1 MEEFFKQ
8 FMEVEDRE
16 KEINKGI
23 NTVKDEDSDNFKF
36 DEKMNITNDD

>member
-16 KEINKGI
+16 EKINKGI
-23 NTVKDEDSDNFKF
+23 NTAKDEDSDNFKF